1 MSDFFNEALK
11 GGLDS
16 LTADQLDELIIMAQA
31 KRSESKGKKEIK
43 TSDSCPF
50 CGSIRIKKHGKSKKG
65 TPRII
70 CKDCGKTFSSDID
83 ILDQNHQKQ
92 RHTVDEPLIILYVAI
107 ILS

>member
-43 TSDSCPF
+43 R
-50 CGSIRIKKHGKSKKG
+50 RIVVHSVGVSGLKSMESLK
-65 TPRII
+65 RV
-70 CKDCGKTFSSDID
+70 
-83 ILDQNHQKQ
+83 LQ
-92 RHTVDEPLIILYVAI
+92 E
-107 ILS
+107 